1 VDKTKLS
8 ILRLLVLSTAV
19 CAAPAQTVVMAPGS
33 QIPGVPLPRYVY
45 SVVSADF
52 AVAEGQPLIKSKFN
66 LYDTIGPTRQQF
78 DRNINLMHELNV
90 DSYRLELGWGRP
102 RQGHGMNSAIGGTL
116 DNLTYDFAPFDHVV
130 SELRG
135 QGVQF
140 LGSYDYTPTPLQD
153 PNLTPRY
160 GDNNQKS
167 RDSTPPKNLDKWKEV
182 ITAFVKHQ
190 RDAGLPFGIHEV
202 WNEPDGTYNFF
213 SGTEAEYQQLY
224 KATVE
229 AIRAVDPDAFVAG
242 PASDHH
248 LLFNTNFPEFVAQNK
263 LPIDAYSFHHYS
275 SATLAQRDLDKINQS
290 LNRFPYFNTTTMSMT
305 EWNTADW
312 SAGSAG
318 GCERAVQ
325 LLHDFKLFLERPEL
339 SSVSWTTWMGL
350 ITSDGRRKADFNAW
364 KIYAMLPVDRRR
376 VTVEGPLEGMAG
388 SEDHRVGLVLWNR
401 DAFNRRLDV
410 QLKNLPFKK
419 GNVRIYRIDR
429 KHASVEDGAEETLTP
444 VETFTGVDTTAFTW
458 QDGTV
463 PPYGILYVEADDA
476 TATSDLSPVQVGKV
490 IRINRY
496 YPARGA
502 TKSFADFDRK
512 TWIARLGMAG
522 DRLADEEIGVLAD
535 GLADTLDVSVK
546 VDGKLQKL
554 DANSLLG
561 VRLDYRVNGK
571 YVKSM
576 LFHGPYGGVDLYG
589 KKGSVAMPWGLK
601 QVPDSAVAVG
611 DFARFQIAVK
621 KNSPADWTGVVHITF
636 LMQDAGPETRARIV
650 IRPGA

>member
-1 VDKTKLS
+1 
-8 ILRLLVLSTAV
+8 
-19 CAAPAQTVVMAPGS
+19 
-33 QIPGVPLPRYVY
+33 
-45 SVVSADF
+45 VVSADF